1 MAQLLEH
8 DSDVASNPTKDIK
21 GPHSL
26 LPKVA
31 DLDSK
36 AYPSEEALLEDI
48 VKSIQL
54 AGGCI
59 VRGMLDKETLDA
71 IESEIRPY
79 ILAQERWSGE
89 GKGVLIALP
98 KYVPV

>member
-1 MAQLLEH
+1 MVPLLDH
-8 DSDVASNPTKDIK
+8 NSDVASNPTKEIK
-21 GPHSL
+21 GPHSP
-26 LPKVA
+26 LPEVP

-48 VKSIQL
+48 VKGLKI

-59 VRGMLDKETLDA
+59 VRGMLDKETLDT

-79 ILAQERWSGE
+79 IIAQERWSGD
-89 GKGVLIALP
+89 GKRLITVLP
-98 KYVPV
+98 